1 MQELQKYLP
10 IKSEEE
16 LIKFYIYAIDYRN
29 RHKDQSTNIALFTF
43 NASHPSRLPFVLSEG
58 LTSIRFEFGALEA
71 PGMPEDNTISI
82 EDYDDQLWDR
92 LLKLVRK

>member
-16 LIKFYIYAIDYRN
+16 LIKFYISAIDYRN
-29 RHKDQSTNIALFTF
+29 KHKDKSADIAQFVF
-43 NASHPSRLPFVLSEG
+43 DASHPSNLPFKSSEE
-58 LTSIRFEFGALEA
+58 LTSLRFEFGALEA
-71 PGMPEDNTISI
+71 PGLPEDNTISI

-92 LLKLVRK
+92 LLKSFR